1 MRIKRTDFNN
11 FLSKRITLCESDA
24 HEKLLTEGRI
34 DVDDVE
40 FNASNVQLLALK
52 DSAKYTELKMGED
65 GEIMKG
71 KTFNDNNEEKFKF
84 SDFKTFLKLSH
95 LYQYKDALDVI
106 PDLENHTVVAKYI
119 CSTNLKPVTSDLQK
133 KFFEGKKK
141 VYDVS
146 VTYKLEFAPYNLKT
160 FLSKNFTPKFI
171 D

>member
-11 FLSKRITLCESDA
+11 FLTKRITLCESDA

-84 SDFKTFLKLSH
+84 SDFKTFL
-95 LYQYKDALDVI
+95 
-106 PDLENHTVVAKYI
+106 VVF
-119 CSTNLKPVTSDLQK
+119 V
-133 KFFEGKKK
+133 E
-141 VYDVS
+141 
-146 VTYKLEFAPYNLKT
+146 T
-160 FLSKNFTPKFI
+160 FLANRSDI
-171 D
+171 VLS